1 MGLGCGQKSV
11 LIPRMEDQHW
21 GSRQVAKQLQW
32 SIQGPVEHC
41 DIIQVTG
48 PI

>member
-21 GSRQVAKQLQW
+21 GSRQVAKQLQRG
-32 SIQGPVEHC
+32 IQGPVEHR